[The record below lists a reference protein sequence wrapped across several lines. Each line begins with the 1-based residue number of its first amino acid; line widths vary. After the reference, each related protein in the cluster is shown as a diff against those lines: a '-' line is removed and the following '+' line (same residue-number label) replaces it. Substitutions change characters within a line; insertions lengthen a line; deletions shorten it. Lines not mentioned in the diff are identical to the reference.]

1 MKYQGIGAVWVK
13 WIGGVTQRIVGKS
26 YTLKVILRR
35 NSTLQNKK
43 IQKKKL
49 PEINFINGS
58 LAFLAIRIDKKLQN
72 SHILLSQNFTPL
84 R

>member
-13 WIGGVTQRIVGKS
+13 WIGGVTQSIVGKR

-35 NSTLQNKK
+35 NSILQNKK
-43 IQKKKL
+43 IQKKL

-72 SHILLSQNFTPL
+72 SQILLSQNFTPL

>member
-13 WIGGVTQRIVGKS
+13 WIGGVTQSIVGKR

-35 NSTLQNKK
+35 NSILQNKK
-43 IQKKKL
+43 IQKKL

-58 LAFLAIRIDKKLQN
+58 LAFLAIRIDNKLQN
-72 SHILLSQNFTPL
+72 SQILLSQNFTPL

>member
-13 WIGGVTQRIVGKS
+13 WIGGVTQSIVGKR

-35 NSTLQNKK
+35 NSILQNKK
-43 IQKKKL
+43 IQKKL

>member
-13 WIGGVTQRIVGKS
+13 WIGGVTQSIVGKR

-35 NSTLQNKK
+35 NSILQNKK
-43 IQKKKL
+43 IQKKL

-58 LAFLAIRIDKKLQN
+58 MAFLAIRIDKKLQN
-72 SHILLSQNFTPL
+72 SQILLSQNFTPL

>member
-35 NSTLQNKK
+35 NSILQNKK
-43 IQKKKL
+43 IQKKL

-72 SHILLSQNFTPL
+72 SQILLSQNFTPL

>member
-13 WIGGVTQRIVGKS
+13 WIGGVTQSIVGKR

-35 NSTLQNKK
+35 NSILQNKK
-43 IQKKKL
+43 IQKKL

-72 SHILLSQNFTPL
+72 SQILLL
-84 R
+84 